1 LPGRNLAPLLGLV
14 VFIGKA
20 PLGGGHDL
28 KRVGLGAMCG
38 GDQCIVSAQ
47 RCTLQILDPG
57 FSTGYRLR
65 ILVAKWEFEK

>member
-38 GDQCIVSAQ
+38 GDQCIVS
-47 RCTLQILDPG
+47 ILDPG